1 MDSTAV
7 VLGLIAAGQA
17 LILGFVA
24 YRQHRAD
31 KRVDEAKQRSDYLI
45 QKEAQRV
52 TDQGQKIDGHLR
64 LIDQLQEQID
74 RERAARLADR
84 ELISRLEDEISGLRR
99 KLVEYEIHNMRLLAE
114 LVKAGIDP
122 PPSPASTRP

>member
-1 MDSTAV
+1 MAS
-7 VLGLIAAGQA
+7 
-17 LILGFVA
+17 

-99 KLVEYEIHNMRLLAE
+99 KLVEYEIHNMRLLAQ

-122 PPSPASTRP
+122 LPSPASTRP